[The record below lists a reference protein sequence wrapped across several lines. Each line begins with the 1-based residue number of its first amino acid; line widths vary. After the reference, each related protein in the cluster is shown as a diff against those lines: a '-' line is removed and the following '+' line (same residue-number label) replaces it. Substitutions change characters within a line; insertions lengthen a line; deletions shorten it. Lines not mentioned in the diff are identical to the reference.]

1 MIKKNNTGRS
11 IDQLAKDKTSSLNIN
26 AGKER
31 PSNLSIDKLNSFI
44 GKKRKKYSLEEYCKG
59 ILDGDRVVLGRALTL
74 IESKIKED
82 NVLSNKIIDKCLPH
96 SGKSIRIGITGIP
109 GVGKSTFIESFGLYL
124 LQQKKKIAVMAVDP
138 SSNLS
143 GGSLMGDKTRMDILS
158 SKENVFIRPSAT
170 SGFLGGVNRATREAI
185 ILCEAAGYD
194 IILIETVG
202 VGQSEILVHSMVDFF
217 LLLQIAGAGDELQ
230 GIKKGIMEMA
240 DAIAVSKSD
249 GDNVLKAEL
258 CKKELENATHYS
270 LNYDPDWSIPVI
282 TISSQE
288 NKGIDKIWKMILE
301 HNKIMQRNGKFDI
314 KRTAQ
319 LDQWLK
325 TTISQT
331 LESNFYNDTNV
342 IKEFNEI
349 NKAVLNGKISPVV
362 ATEKL
367 IGVFRNKKHK
377 EKLMQNQ

>member
-1 MIKKNNTGRS
+1 MQKKNKTGRS

-26 AGKER
+26 MGKEK
-31 PSNLSIDKLNSFI
+31 PNSLSIDKLNNFI
-44 GKKRKKYSLEEYCKG
+44 GKKRKKYSLEEYFNG

-96 SGKSIRIGITGIP
+96 SGKSIRVGITGIP
-109 GVGKSTFIESFGLYL
+109 GVGKSTFIETFGLFL
-124 LQQKKKIAVMAVDP
+124 LEKKKKVAVMAVDP

-202 VGQSEILVHSMVDFF
+202 VGQSEVLVHSMVDFF

-249 GDNVLKAEL
+249 GDNVFKAEL

-270 LNYDPDWSIPVI
+270 LNHDPDWNIPVT

-288 NKGIDKIWKMILE
+288 NIGIDKIWGTILK
-301 HNKIMQRNGKFDI
+301 HNSIMTKSGKFAK
-314 KRTAQ
+314 KRRDQ

-325 TTISQT
+325 TSISQT
-331 LESNFYNDTNV
+331 LESNFYNDTYVLN
-342 IKEFNEI
+342 EFNEMKKDVI
-349 NKAVLNGKISPVV
+349 NGKISPVV

-367 IGVFRNKKHK
+367 IEIFRKTNKKK
-377 EKLMQNQ
+377 MEN

>member
-1 MIKKNNTGRS
+1 M
-11 IDQLAKDKTSSLNIN
+11 
-26 AGKER
+26 GKET
-31 PSNLSIDKLNSFI
+31 PCDLSVDKLNSFI

-59 ILDGDRVVLGRALTL
+59 ILDGDRVVLGRVLTL

-109 GVGKSTFIESFGLYL
+109 GVGKSTFIETFGLYL
-124 LQQKKKIAVMAVDP
+124 LEQKKKIAVMAVDP

-170 SGFLGGVNRATREAI
+170 SGFLGGVNRATRESI

-249 GDNVLKAEL
+249 GDNVLKAKL
-258 CKKELENATHYS
+258 CKQELENATHYS

-288 NKGIDKIWKMILE
+288 NKGIDQIWEIILK
-301 HNKIMQRNGKFDI
+301 HDKIMTKNGKFAK
-314 KRTAQ
+314 KRKDQ

-325 TTISQT
+325 TSISQT
-331 LESNFYNDTNV
+331 LENNFYNDQDV
-342 IKEFNEI
+342 LKAFNEI
-349 NKAVLNGKISPVV
+349 KKAVLDGKISPIV
-362 ATEKL
+362 ASEKL
-367 IGVFRNKKHK
+367 IKMFRK
-377 EKLMQNQ
+377 Q

>member
-1 MIKKNNTGRS
+1 MTKKNKTGRS
-11 IDQLAKDKTSSLNIN
+11 IDQLAKDKTSSLSIN
-26 AGKER
+26 MGKES
-31 PSNLSIDKLNSFI
+31 PSDLSVDKLNSFI

-82 NVLSNKIIDKCLPH
+82 NVLSNKIIEKCLPY

-109 GVGKSTFIESFGLYL
+109 GVGKSTFIETFGLYL
-124 LQQKKKIAVMAVDP
+124 LEQKKKIAVMAVDP

-270 LNYDPDWSIPVI
+270 LNYDPDWSIPVT

-288 NKGIDKIWKMILE
+288 NKDIDQIWEIISK
-301 HNKIMQRNGKFDI
+301 HNEIMKKNGKFENRR
-314 KRTAQ
+314 KVQ
-319 LDQWLK
+319 LDQWL
-325 TTISQT
+325 TTSISQT
-331 LESNFYNDTNV
+331 LENNFYNDTDI
-342 IKEFNEI
+342 IKEFDI
-349 NKAVLNGKISPVV
+349 IKTAVIKGEISPVV
-362 ATEKL
+362 ASEKL
-367 IGVFRNKKHK
+367 I
-377 EKLMQNQ
+377 KLFSKSQ

>member
-1 MIKKNNTGRS
+1 MNNKNKTGKS
-11 IDQLAKDKTSSLNIN
+11 IDQLAKDNTTSLNISV
-26 AGKER
+26 GKEK
-31 PSNLSIDKLNSFI
+31 PNGISGEKLNNFI
-44 GKKRKKYSLEEYCKG
+44 SKKRKRYSLEEYCNG
-59 ILDGDRVVLGRALTL
+59 ILSGDRVVLGRALTL
-74 IESKIKED
+74 IESKIHED
-82 NVLSNKIIDKCLPH
+82 NILSNKIIDKCLPH

-109 GVGKSTFIESFGLYL
+109 GVGKSTFIEAFGLYL
-124 LQQKKKIAVMAVDP
+124 LKQKKKIAVMAVDP

-158 SKENVFIRPSAT
+158 SKEDVFIRPSAT

-240 DAIAVSKSD
+240 DAIAVTKSD
-249 GDNVLKAEL
+249 GDNILKAEL
-258 CKKELENATHYS
+258 CKQEFENATHYS
-270 LNYDPDWSIPVI
+270 LNHDPDWHIPTV
-282 TISSQE
+282 TVSSQE
-288 NKGIDKIWKMILE
+288 NKGIKDIWEIIQK
-301 HNKIMQRNGKFDI
+301 HNEIMNKNGKFI
-314 KRTAQ
+314 HRRKLQ

-331 LESNFYNDTNV
+331 LVNNFYTNASIIDELNI
-342 IKEFNEI
+342 IK
-349 NKAVLNGKISPVV
+349 KDVMDKKVSPII

-367 IGVFRNKKHK
+367 IKIFRN
-377 EKLMQNQ
+377 N